1 MAEVI
6 PHRTDHL
13 CVLLEDIFQPHNA
26 SAVMRSCE
34 CFGVQNLHVIENRYT
49 YTVNRDVAMGSS
61 KWISLHRHTTEQG
74 EQPHRCL
81 EELRESGYRIAA
93 TTLSEK
99 AIPLDALPIDQPVAL
114 AFGTEEEGLSSELL
128 DGADLHVR
136 IPMFGFTQSFNISVS
151 AALCLYDL
159 RHRLN
164 TSSLNWQLSSA
175 RQRAVYRGWL
185 RNSIRRC
192 EEIEAVF
199 LRENYPTELGGL

>member
-1 MAEVI
+1 MSPWVPQSGSAFTAI
-6 PHRTDHL
+6 PPSRGNNRTA
-13 CVLLEDIFQPHNA
+13 A
-26 SAVMRSCE
+26 SKN
-34 CFGVQNLHVIENRYT
+34 FGK
-49 YTVNRDVAMGSS
+49 VATALPPPPSR
-61 KWISLHRHTTEQG
+61 K
-74 EQPHRCL
+74 
-81 EELRESGYRIAA
+81 
-93 TTLSEK
+93 K